1 MLRNYIKITF
11 RNLWKNKTYAS
22 INILGLAVAFSAA
35 MLLFL
40 TAHFELSFDDFQ
52 QNKDRIFKAYFKI
65 IKPDKERL
73 VTNMPEPMLPSLRAD
88 FPSEIKYATRII
100 DQKTQVILG
109 NKSIDQSINY
119 VDADFLK
126 MFSFKMLKG
135 DRNTAL
141 NDLRNVVLNTEV
153 AEKIFGQ
160 QDPMGKIIH
169 LNVGGQIQGF
179 LVSGITEKSPENSTI
194 ENEIIVRFEA
204 DPEYSKM
211 KDRWDAQYHVVYLQ
225 LADNVDVA
233 ALEKRMKTFTT
244 KYYANDIKQLKS
256 EGAKPDERG
265 EVKSIR
271 LMSLNDEHFNEKMGA
286 GSISKTY
293 PIALLIICG
302 LIVLIACIN
311 FINLSIARSLTRA
324 KEVGMRKA
332 LGALKSQVVGQF
344 WGEALLIC
352 VVAFVLGCVVAA
364 LAMPQ
369 YNTLFV
375 SRLSLNY
382 FQKPVIIVIIAS
394 AFVVITLVAGGY
406 PAWLVAKFNTIEV
419 LKGKVRISSRS
430 GGIRN
435 TLIVVQF
442 SIAALLIIGTLVIWN
457 QIEFMRN
464 KPLGFNEVQVVSIP
478 VNGDVSGE
486 RILAIMRNKLA
497 NQSNILSITGSDIN
511 LGKGKD
517 GSAYKSVYGF
527 IMDGKEISTNA
538 RNVDHDFIKTLDM
551 KLLQGRDFSKAFA
564 SDKKNSVVINETM
577 AKQLG
582 FKNPIGQQIPLDSS
596 KTIIGVVAD
605 FHFESLK
612 NKIEAMTFFLQN
624 DFGIG
629 YIFIKTAP
637 NNTVQTMALLEKTYK
652 EASPKAQFLG
662 SFLDENTNNQ
672 YRKEE
677 RISTIFVSAAT
688 LAILLSC
695 LGLFAISL
703 MMVQQ
708 RTKEIGVRKVLGAS
722 VLSIATLLSKDFLKL
737 VAISV
742 AIASPLAYYFMDKWL
757 ADFAY
762 RTNVSW
768 WIFVITVVLCASIA
782 LLTVGYQAIKAAL
795 MNPVESLKTE

>member
-1 MLRNYIKITF
+1 
-11 RNLWKNKTYAS
+11 
-22 INILGLAVAFSAA
+22 
-35 MLLFL
+35 
-40 TAHFELSFDDFQ
+40 LSFDDFQ
-52 QNKDRIFKAYFKI
+52 ENKDRIHKVYFKI

-88 FPSEIKYATRII
+88 FPNEIKYATRII

-126 MFSFKMLKG
+126 MFSFKLLKG
-135 DRNTAL
+135 NRNTAL

-153 AEKIFGQ
+153 AEKAFGK
-160 QDPMGKIIH
+160 QDPMGKIIN
-169 LNVGGQIQGF
+169 LNVGGQTQGF
-179 LVSGITEKSPENSTI
+179 VVSGITEKSPDNSTI

-204 DPEYSKM
+204 DPEYQKM

-225 LADNVDVA
+225 LADNVDA
-233 ALEKRMKTFTT
+233 MAFEKRMKTFTT

-352 VVAFVLGCVVAA
+352 VVALLIGCG
-364 LAMPQ
+364 LSMLLLPE

-375 SRLSLNY
+375 SHLSFNY
-382 FQKPVIIVIIAS
+382 FQKPVIVAIIAV

-406 PAWLVAKFNTIEV
+406 PAWLVARFNTVEV
-419 LKGKVRISSRS
+419 LKGKVRVSSRS

-442 SIAALLIIGTLVIWN
+442 SIAALLIIGTLVVWN

-464 KPLGFNEVQVVSIP
+464 KPLGFNEAQVVSIP
-478 VNGDVSGE
+478 VNGDVSGA
-486 RILAIMRNKLA
+486 RILEIMRNKLA
-497 NQSNILSITGSDIN
+497 NQPNVLSLTGSDIN
-511 LGKGKD
+511 LGRGKD

-527 IMDGKEISTNA
+527 IMDGKEVSTNG
-538 RNVDHDFIKTLDM
+538 RNVDYDFVKTLDM
-551 KLLQGRDFSKAFA
+551 KLLQGRDFSKSFA
-564 SDKKNSVVINETM
+564 DKKNSIVINETM

-596 KTIIGVVAD
+596 KTIVGVVAD

-612 NKIEAMTFFLQN
+612 NKIEAITFFLQN
-624 DFGIG
+624 DFGMG
-629 YIFIKTAP
+629 YILVKIVPENAT
-637 NNTVQTMALLEKTYK
+637 QTMALLEKTYQ

-677 RISTIFVSAAT
+677 RISKIFMSAAT

-708 RTKEIGVRKVLGAS
+708 RTKEIGVRKVLGATVGS
-722 VLSIATLLSKDFLKL
+722 VVVLLSRDFLKL
-737 VAISV
+737 VVISV
-742 AIASPLAYYFMDKWL
+742 VIASPVAYYFMDKWL

-762 RTNVSW
+762 RTNISW
-768 WIFVITVVLCASIA
+768 WIFGLTVALCAAIA
-782 LLTVGYQAIKAAL
+782 LLTVGYHAIRAAL

>member
-1 MLRNYIKITF
+1 MLRNYIKIAF
-11 RNLWKNKTYAS
+11 RNLWKNKSYAS
-22 INILGLAVAFSAA
+22 INILGLAVAFASA

-52 QNKDRIFKAYFKI
+52 ENKDRIHKVYFKI
-65 IKPDKERL
+65 NKPDKERL

-88 FPSEIKYATRII
+88 FPTEIKYATRIV

-135 DRNTAL
+135 NRNTAL
-141 NDLRNVVLNTEV
+141 TDLRNVVLNSEV

-160 QDPMGKIIH
+160 EDPMGKIIN
-169 LNVGGQIQGF
+169 LNVGGQTQGF
-179 LVSGITEKSPENSTI
+179 VVSGITEKSPENSTI

-204 DPEYSKM
+204 DPEYQKM
-211 KDRWDAQYHVVYLQ
+211 KGRWDAQYHIVYVQ
-225 LADNVDVA
+225 LAENVDA
-233 ALEKRMKTFTT
+233 EALEKRMKTFTT
-244 KYYANDIKQLKS
+244 KYYADEIKQLKS

-352 VVAFVLGCVVAA
+352 VLAFLIGCGLAVLLLPEYNA
-364 LAMPQ
+364 L
-369 YNTLFV
+369 FI
-375 SRLSLNY
+375 SHLSLNY
-382 FQKPVIIVIIAS
+382 FQKPVVVFILFF
-394 AFVVITLVAGGY
+394 AFVIITLVAGGY
-406 PAWLVAKFNTIEV
+406 PAWLVARFNTVEV
-419 LKGKVRISSRS
+419 LKGKVKSSSRS
-430 GGIRN
+430 GHIRN
-435 TLIVVQF
+435 ALIVIQF
-442 SIAALLIIGTLVIWN
+442 SIAALMMIGTLVVWN
-457 QIEFMRN
+457 QLNFMRS
-464 KPLGFNEVQVVSIP
+464 KPLGFNESQVVSIP
-478 VNGDVSGE
+478 VNGDVSGA
-486 RILAIMRNKLA
+486 RILEIMRNKLA
-497 NQSNILSITGSDIN
+497 NQPNVLSLTGSDIN

-527 IMDGKEISTNA
+527 IMDGKEVSTNG
-538 RNVDHDFIKTLDM
+538 RNVDYDFIKTLDM
-551 KLLQGRDFSKAFA
+551 KLLQGRDFSRTFPA
-564 SDKKNSVVINETM
+564 DRKNSIVINETM
-577 AKQLG
+577 VKQLG
-582 FKNPIGQQIPLDSS
+582 FKNPIGQHIPLDSS
-596 KTIIGVVAD
+596 KTIVGVVAD

-612 NKIEAMTFFLQN
+612 NKIDAITFFLQN

-629 YIFIKTAP
+629 YILVKIAP
-637 NNTVQTMALLEKTYK
+637 NNAVQTMALLEKTYR

-677 RISTIFVSAAT
+677 RISKIFVSAAI

-708 RTKEIGVRKVLGAS
+708 RFKEIGVRKVLGAS
-722 VLSIATLLSKDFLKL
+722 VGSVVLLLSKDFLKL
-737 VAISV
+737 VVV
-742 AIASPLAYYFMDKWL
+742 AVLLASPVAYYFMDLWL
-757 ADFAY
+757 SDFAY
-762 RTNVSW
+762 RTDIRW
-768 WIFVITVVLCASIA
+768 WIFVATAVLSLSIA
-782 LLTVGYQAIKAAL
+782 LLTVGYQAIRAAL
-795 MNPVESLKTE
+795 MNPVESLKSE